1 MLNRRTFIGA
11 GGAALASSV
20 LSRALAADQLII
32 YELPSKYMNWEALAA
47 AYAKTSNVQ
56 VTLDLKTGSSAALA
70 AMKAE
75 AQQPQ
80 TNGAFWSLDI
90 AIEAKRAG
98 VTIPYK
104 PRGFDRIPAGRKDP
118 DGYWWAMSSSN
129 VVIGVNTDVLGK
141 RGVPIP
147 KTWNDLLRPEYKGL
161 CGMMEPTYSG
171 TSSTFLYGINF
182 IVGGSKDDFSPGM
195 RWLKAFGENGGQYR
209 QETMA
214 PRLASGDVG
223 ILIDAEGNTLLSKK
237 QGAPVIAVA
246 PPEGVVAVELGMSMA
261 KGARDVDRTQKFF
274 DWLLSDEAQAIIGA
288 SYFRPV
294 MTSGLPAD
302 VAADLPVAKV
312 ISLDLDHESMV
323 VTALKRAFTDIVTR
337 GGDVDEGLKRFKS
350 QIASAAGR

>member
-1 MLNRRTFIGA
+1 MLDRRTFMGA
-11 GGAALASSV
+11 GAAALVGFGLDKA
-20 LSRALAADQLII
+20 RAADQLIM
-32 YELPSKYMNWEALAA
+32 YELPSKYMNWGALAA
-47 AYAKTSNVQ
+47 AYLKTSGVQ
-56 VTLDLKTGSSAALA
+56 LTLDLKTGSSAALA

-75 AQQPQ
+75 AERPQ
-80 TNGAFWSLDI
+80 TNGAYWSLDI

-104 PRGFDRIPAGRKDP
+104 PRRFDEIPAGRKDP
-118 DGYWWAMSSSN
+118 EGYWWAISSAN

-141 RGVPIP
+141 RNLPIP

-182 IVGGSKDDFSPGM
+182 INGGTKDDFSSGM
-195 RWLKAFGENGGQYR
+195 RWLKAFGENGGQFR

-237 QGAPVIAVA
+237 EGAPVIVVA

-261 KGARDVDRTQKFF
+261 KGAHDVERTQKFF
-274 DWLLSDEAQAIIGA
+274 DWLLSDEAQGIIGA
-288 SYFRPV
+288 SFFRPV
-294 MTSGLPAD
+294 IGSALPAD
-302 VAADLPVAKV
+302 VAAQLPDAKV
-312 ISLDLDHESMV
+312 IPLDLEHEALV
-323 VTALKRAFTDIVTR
+323 VTALKRAFTEIVTR
-337 GGDVDEGLKRFKS
+337 GGDVETGLQRFKA
-350 QIASAAGR
+350 QIASVAGR